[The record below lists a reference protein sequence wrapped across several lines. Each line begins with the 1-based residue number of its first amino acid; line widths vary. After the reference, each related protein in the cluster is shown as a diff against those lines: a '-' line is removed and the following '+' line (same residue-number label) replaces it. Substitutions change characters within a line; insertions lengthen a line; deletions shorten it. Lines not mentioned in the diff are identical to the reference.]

1 MFAKF
6 KSLKLFLSIVLLLAS
21 CSLPNKQGE
30 LELPIENWE
39 FREAGGEWLP
49 ASVPGFVHLDLYDN
63 NRIEDPFYR
72 ANEKESQWIATKVW
86 EYKSIFSV
94 APAFLKNKNIS
105 LHFSGIDTYAAVFL
119 NDSLIATCANFFVSH
134 SIELASILK
143 PINELRFV
151 FEPTLAKA
159 NEKAAAAPYQLP
171 AAERVQVRKPQF
183 HFGWDWG
190 PQLIGCGITEQVKL
204 TASNQCKLSNV
215 HVSTLAVNDSVAN
228 MKLSFELTHAE
239 DANYT
244 LSFLGEEYPIE
255 EALNAIEFTIE
266 NPQLWT
272 ARGYGKQ
279 HFSELNLTLRN
290 QQGNLV
296 DAFAHS
302 FAIRTITLV
311 QEQDALGKGFKFQV
325 NGKDVYAKGANWIPL
340 DYFHTRVDSNLY
352 RQALLDVA
360 AANMNMLRVWGGG
373 IYEDDY
379 FYDLCDSLG
388 ILVWQDFMFAC
399 AMYPGN
405 EDFLQSVEQEAT
417 QQIKRLRKHP
427 SIALW
432 CGNNEI
438 AEGWHRWGWKDQ
450 RTEKEKEAIWAD
462 YQTLFNKL
470 LPNLV
475 RSLTTSAYWESSP
488 QFGRGNSKHQ
498 FNGDAHYWGVWHDAE
513 PFENFQTKVPRFMS
527 EYGFQSFPEMEALD
541 LFALEEDL
549 YLESEVINTH
559 QKHPRGADLI
569 AEYLNR
575 DFKTP
580 VDFESFVYLSQIVQA
595 EGMQMGIEAHRS
607 ARPYNMGTLYWQF
620 NDCWPAVSWS
630 SRDYYG
636 NWKALH
642 YTVKKAYEDLLVT
655 TRQTKD
661 SVFVYL
667 VNDANQSM
675 DFDLLIEHID
685 YTGAT
690 LGAKAK
696 YVSSK
701 KASST
706 LVYTAALEDFLYIDG
721 LKNQSYL
728 EVQVVQDGVV
738 MARKLHHFAKTKDL
752 KLPYAGISFK
762 VEKDSLGFVVEL
774 FSDGFVK
781 NLKLSCLHDGRF
793 EDNYF
798 DLPANEHKRIR
809 FYNTYP
815 LEVFNDTYLTFFSV
829 VDTYE

>member
-1 MFAKF
+1 MGQKVYTQ
-6 KSLKLFLSIVLLLAS
+6 KIDSIEWSFFHPKKIQWMDLGSYGSVQEAF
-21 CSLPNKQGE
+21 
-30 LELPIENWE
+30 IEN
-39 FREAGGEWLP
+39 GEMP
-49 ASVPGFVHLDLYDN
+49 
-63 NRIEDPFYR
+63 DPFYGT
-72 ANEKESQWIATKVW
+72 NENKFSWFEEQPWEFKTIITIEEEQLNYEFNELYFGSVDTYGSVFVNGTKVLVC
-86 EYKSIFSV
+86 ENAFIPHSV
-94 APAFLKNKNIS
+94 QIKPYLKVGVNEITVVITPPVLYHAEMWKNKS
-105 LHFSGIDTYAAVFL
+105 
-119 NDSLIATCANFFVSH
+119 
-134 SIELASILK
+134 
-143 PINELRFV
+143 
-151 FEPTLAKA
+151 
-159 NEKAAAAPYQLP
+159 YQLP
-171 AAERVQVRKPQF
+171 APNDVHDVAIAPYTRKPQYQ
-183 HFGWDWG
+183 FGWDWA
-190 PQLIGCGITEQVKL
+190 LRLNTIGFNKPAALHSYNENRIINKSVKILAISESEATIEFMLEMAVDRPANYSWQGEGLQNEMVALNNGQMTRVIKVKNPKLWWPRGHGEQNIYDQNIL
-204 TASNQCKLSNV
+204 LYTINNQVIDSCKL
-215 HVSTLAVNDSVAN
+215 
-228 MKLSFELTHAE
+228 K
-239 DANYT
+239 
-244 LSFLGEEYPIE
+244 
-255 EALNAIEFTIE
+255 
-266 NPQLWT
+266 
-272 ARGYGKQ
+272 YGIKT
-279 HFSELNLTLRN
+279 SELIQEKDEWGTSYYFKINGRRIFSKGGDYIPQDIFPARVTDQAIVR
-290 QQGNLV
+290 LV
-296 DAFAHS
+296 EDMA
-302 FAIRTITLV
+302 
-311 QEQDALGKGFKFQV
+311 E
-325 NGKDVYAKGANWIPL
+325 
-340 DYFHTRVDSNLY
+340 SNF
-352 RQALLDVA
+352 
-360 AANMNMLRVWGGG
+360 NMIRVWGGG
-373 IYEDDY
+373 YYPDDIFYET
-379 FYDLCDSLG
+379 CDRLG
-388 ILVWQDFMFAC
+388 LMVWQDFMFAC

-559 QKHPRGADLI
+559 QKHPRGNTLI

-595 EGMQMGIEAHRS
+595 EGIQMGIEAHRS